1 MRSPL
6 SALLLLMLLGACPP
20 GQPSETATD
29 ATTAGTTAATSGP
42 TSGQTS
48 SQTSSQTG
56 DMSSGTATTATTGD
70 ATSGPATATT
80 TADPGTTGSTGSTTG
95 STGTTTTTGGTTGG
109 TTGDASTFLC
119 DGCLCDADTTY
130 CRKVLAGLTDFQGDP
145 PMCPVVPDDP
155 LVSGCVAYPAACG
168 DAPTCDCIPNL
179 NNNCFCE
186 ESMGTFTLTCPLP

>member
-48 SQTSSQTG
+48 SQTG
-56 DMSSGTATTATTGD
+56 DMSSGTATTTTTGD

-95 STGTTTTTGGTTGG
+95 STGTTTTTTTTSGTTGG
-109 TTGDASTFLC
+109 TTGGASTFLC